1 MKRENV
7 KVRIAEGVIF
17 DTQIMANPANTSE
30 WIVMFKK
37 DAGRSFFLI
46 DDQEEID
53 SFSDLD
59 LLARDKQESVCWE
72 SSRSR
77 ETKSQP

>member
-1 MKRENV
+1 MRREKV
-7 KVRIAEGVIF
+7 KARIDEGVVF
-17 DTQIMANPANTSE
+17 DTQIMANPANPRE

-46 DDQEEID
+46 DDQDEID

-59 LLARDKQESVCWE
+59 SLINELRKLGIRRTEIHL
-72 SSRSR
+72 
-77 ETKSQP
+77 

>member
-1 MKRENV
+1 MKREKV
-7 KVRIAEGVIF
+7 KARIDEGVVF
-17 DTQIMANPANTSE
+17 DTQIMANPANTRE

-59 LLARDKQESVCWE
+59 SLVNELRKLGIRRTEIHL
-72 SSRSR
+72 
-77 ETKSQP
+77 

>member
-59 LLARDKQESVCWE
+59 SLVAELRKLGIRHTEIHL
-72 SSRSR
+72 
-77 ETKSQP
+77 

>member
-7 KVRIAEGVIF
+7 KVRIAEGVVF
-17 DTQIMANPANTSE
+17 DTQILANPANTRE

-46 DDQEEID
+46 DDQDEID
-53 SFSDLD
+53 SFSDL
-59 LLARDKQESVCWE
+59 ESLVNE
-72 SSRSR
+72 LRKLGIR
-77 ETKSQP
+77 RTEIHL